1 VTIPPRRVVTLKA
14 SGQLKTQVN
23 KAWDVV
29 SFLDTYVSERSNFR

>member
-23 KAWDVV
+23 KAWDLALK
-29 SFLDTYVSERSNFR
+29 SS